1 MVKLFLAELVSKL
14 QLTTPDSSFGA
25 AFAVAWLWDGADHP
39 AGRLRCEM
47 KVAWSVMSIF
57 SRVVLF

>member
-14 QLTTPDSSFGA
+14 QLKTPDSSFGA
-25 AFAVAWLWDGADHP
+25 AFAVPWLWDGADPP
-39 AGRLRCEM
+39 AGRLRREM
-47 KVAWSVMSIF
+47 KVVWSVMSIF